1 MKGVHEII
9 KGPILTEKST
19 DLKNKEGKYVFEVDP
34 SANKIEIKRAVEEL
48 FKVKVE
54 KVWTL
59 KIAPKRRRARIGMP
73 PGKTSERKKA
83 IIKLKPGYSIELLT
97 GI

>member
-1 MKGVHEII
+1 MRDIHEII
-9 KGPILTEKST
+9 KGPILTEKTT
-19 DLKNKEGKYVFEVDP
+19 DLKNKEGKYVFEVDR
-34 SANKIEIKRAVEEL
+34 SANKMEIKRAIEEL

-59 KIAPKRRRARIGMP
+59 KIPPKSRRVRGMP
-73 PGKTSERKKA
+73 PGKRPARKKA
-83 IIKLKPGYSIELLT
+83 IVKLSPGYSIELLT